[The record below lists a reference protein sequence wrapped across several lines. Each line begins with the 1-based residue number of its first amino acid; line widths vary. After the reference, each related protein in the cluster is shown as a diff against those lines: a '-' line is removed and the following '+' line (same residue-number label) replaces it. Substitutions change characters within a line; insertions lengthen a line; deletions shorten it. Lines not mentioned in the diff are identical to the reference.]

1 MILLN
6 NIFLSFKQ
14 QTIFNNITAHINA
27 KWRIGLYGLNGA
39 GKSTLLKAIAG
50 FQQLE
55 KGSICIEKGMVVA
68 YMPQEVV
75 LQSDRSI
82 LEETMHTFTELMH
95 AQKTLKDL
103 EVKLLHEKENF
114 KLIDAYAH
122 ACDALIFQEPEK
134 KHAECE
140 RILRGLGFSQKQL
153 AEPVNSLSVGWK
165 MRIILAQLLLKKA
178 DFYLFDEP
186 TNHLDIVAKEWF
198 LRFLKQSNA
207 GFLLVCHEKQFLNAL
222 CNRIFALE
230 KGNGTI
236 YNGNYDAFI
245 KQKEAKTEQLSAAFE
260 QQQREIAQL
269 EKTINRFRAG
279 TRATQAKSMEKRLE
293 KIERIVLPTESKKV
307 SVSFGVPEPS
317 GKQVLKV
324 IDIAHSFGTKPIFKN
339 CSFTIER
346 GNKIA
351 IVAPNGAG
359 KTTLINIIMK
369 KIPCLHGSLEWGN
382 NVTCALFDQDQLQS
396 LDLEKSVFENA
407 MNVSHTISTKNI
419 RTILGSFLFDSEA
432 VGKKAGV
439 LSGGERNR
447 LGMVRVL
454 LQNANFLLLDEPTN
468 HLDIPSKEV
477 LLDALAHYEGTI
489 LFVSHDQDFVNRLAT
504 HILEL
509 NAEQSVLFHGS
520 YDDYVYQKENILI
533 KNNPQTP
540 PSALPIK
547 DSSAKKQNT
556 DTVQQRITTLEKK
569 IAKTETDIKKL
580 EAAFET
586 LSYGTKEFDAA
597 KNKLI
602 IFQQELIKAMHEWE
616 NLINSS

>member
-14 QTIFNNITAHINA
+14 QTIFNGISAHINP

-50 FQQLE
+50 TQQLE
-55 KGSICIEKGMVVA
+55 KGSIIVEKGMTVA

-82 LEETMHTFTELMH
+82 LEETMQTFTELMQ
-95 AQKTLKDL
+95 AQETMHTLEMQLAHD
-103 EVKLLHEKENF
+103 KENL
-114 KLIDAYAH
+114 KLIDAYAN
-122 ACDALIFQEPEK
+122 ACYALSFQEPEK
-134 KHAECE
+134 KRAECE

-153 AEPVNSLSVGWK
+153 SEPVNSLSVGWK
-165 MRIILAQLLLKKA
+165 MRIVLAQLLLKKA

-198 LRFLKQSNA
+198 LRFLKQSHA

-230 KGNGTI
+230 HGNGTF
-236 YNGNYDAFI
+236 YTGNYDTFME
-245 KQKEAKTEQLSAAFE
+245 QKEAKTEQLSAAFE

-269 EKTINRFRAG
+269 EKTINRFKSG
-279 TRATQAKSMEKRLE
+279 TRAAQAKSMGKRLD

-307 SVSFGVPEPS
+307 SVSFGVPAPS

-324 IDIAHSFGTKPIFKN
+324 TDIGHSFGNKTIFKH
-339 CSFTIER
+339 CSFSIER

-369 KIPCLHGSLEWGN
+369 KIIPTHGSLEWGN

-396 LDLEKSVFENA
+396 LDLQKSVFENA
-407 MNVSHTISTKNI
+407 MNVSHSVPTKNI

-447 LGMVRVL
+447 LGMIRVL
-454 LQNANFLLLDEPTN
+454 LQNANFLILDEPTN
-468 HLDIPSKEV
+468 HLDIPSKEI
-477 LLDALAHYEGTI
+477 LLDALSHYEGTI

-509 NAEQSVLFHGS
+509 TAEKSVLFHGS
-520 YDDYVYQKENILI
+520 YDDYIYQKEHVII
-533 KNNPQTP
+533 KNDTQPQLSTTE
-540 PSALPIK
+540 SKDITVK
-547 DSSAKKQNT
+547 KHNTDSSKFAL
-556 DTVQQRITTLEKK
+556 VLEKK
-569 IAKTETDIKKL
+569 ITKIEFDIKKI
-580 EAAFET
+580 ENDFET
-586 LSYGTKEFDAA
+586 LTYGTPEFEQAKDRLVKLQKELA
-597 KNKLI
+597 
-602 IFQQELIKAMHEWE
+602 ETVHEWE
-616 NLINSS
+616 GLINSF